1 MSSEIYCA
9 AVSFNNAWYP
19 LHAIMPLQSFYH
31 ITHGWVVETIAKEL
45 DHEIAKQLNYKSG
58 GPARKHIGLAEA
70 H

>member
-1 MSSEIYCA
+1 MLGILSMRSCRCK
-9 AVSFNNAWYP
+9 
-19 LHAIMPLQSFYH
+19 SFYH